1 MSHTDVKLS
10 HRRCRGG
17 LLSLLRTLQQV
28 GYLVPGAKAVPDQD
42 LQVTDE
48 PKVCVYVCVCGLPGL
63 VVRCPMQ
70 TRRFS
75 CSWLPG
81 FSSGLLPESV
91 QAQLEIVSSLMLAA
105 ASCC

>member
-48 PKVCVYVCVCGLPGL
+48 PKVCVYVCV
-63 VVRCPMQ
+63 
-70 TRRFS
+70 
-75 CSWLPG
+75 WLAG
-81 FSSGLLPESV
+81 FSGPLPDADKAFQLLVAPWF
-91 QAQLEIVSSLMLAA
+91 QLRAA
-105 ASCC
+105 AGVSAGST

>member
-48 PKVCVYVCVCGLPGL
+48 PKVCVYVCVC
-63 VVRCPMQ
+63 VACRV
-70 TRRFS
+70 
-75 CSWLPG
+75 
-81 FSSGLLPESV
+81 
-91 QAQLEIVSSLMLAA
+91 
-105 ASCC
+105 

>member
-48 PKVCVYVCVCGLPGL
+48 PKVCVYVCV
-63 VVRCPMQ
+63 
-70 TRRFS
+70 
-75 CSWLPG
+75 WLAG
-81 FSSGLLPESV
+81 FSGPLPDADKAFQLLVAPLLPPESV
-91 QAQLEIVSSLMLAA
+91 LAQLEVVSSLMLAA